1 MTRMKQQHRFK
12 IGDSVRVRDGV
23 KCPDDARLSLAGFQ
37 GRVFEITKTDD
48 GKTCLGIEW
57 DSVTQAGLSDAYLES
72 CEQEGYEVSEMYLY
86 EEEVDSSQPRDTEE
100 EAAACTDTVRA
111 RSFWLGYG
119 DQGVRILGVIGN
131 IGVEEDEDL
140 FLAWYNSL
148 SSRLVFPFAA
158 KVCEFQERGPY
169 QEGDNLVVLAFAGI
183 DDVMGILARVK
194 RRFFRRSFPLC
205 DLEAVSLPPEM
216 REAIED
222 YLMWF
227 TNR

>member
-1 MTRMKQQHRFK
+1 MKQQRRFK

-23 KCPDDARLSLAGFQ
+23 KCPEDARLSLAGFQ
-37 GRVFEITKTDD
+37 GRVSEITKKDG
-48 GKTCLGIEW
+48 GKTCLCIEW
-57 DSVTQAGLSDAYLES
+57 DSVTLTGLPDTYLER
-72 CEQEGYEVSEMYLY
+72 CEQEGYEVSEICLDAVD
-86 EEEVDSSQPRDTEE
+86 VDSAQPRDTEE
-100 EAAACTDTVRA
+100 EAEACADAVRA
-111 RSFWLGYG
+111 RSFWLGCG
-119 DQGVRILGVIGN
+119 DQGARILGVIGN

-140 FLAWYNSL
+140 FLAWYDSL

-194 RRFFRRSFPLC
+194 RRFFKRSFPLC

-222 YLMWF
+222 YQTWF
-227 TNR
+227 ANR